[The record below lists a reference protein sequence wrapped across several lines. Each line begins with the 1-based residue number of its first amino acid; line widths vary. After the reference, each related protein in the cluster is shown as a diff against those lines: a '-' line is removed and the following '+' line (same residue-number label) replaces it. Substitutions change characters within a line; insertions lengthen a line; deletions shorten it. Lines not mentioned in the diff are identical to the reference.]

1 MIMGKERLTEPQER
15 LEQFREHLEA
25 ARQLQIDWM
34 TYGLD
39 SVDLYFEEIDGD
51 WLEKWSEDEET
62 PQKLA
67 EVLTAFLGSD
77 DWVAVR
83 VRKQL
88 IDKSLPEIAVELEKC
103 LTQTKVED
111 RIFAVK
117 SLLTSSATA
126 GESYRDSSDE
136 DNHRIEILN
145 LAVELLEKLAEILR

>member
-51 WLEKWSEDEET
+51 WLEKWGEDEET

-88 IDKSLPEIAVELEKC
+88 IDKSLAEIAVELEKC

-117 SLLTSSATA
+117 NLLTSSATA

-136 DNHRIEILN
+136 NNHGIEILN
-145 LAVELLEKLAEILR
+145 LAVELLEKLAEILK